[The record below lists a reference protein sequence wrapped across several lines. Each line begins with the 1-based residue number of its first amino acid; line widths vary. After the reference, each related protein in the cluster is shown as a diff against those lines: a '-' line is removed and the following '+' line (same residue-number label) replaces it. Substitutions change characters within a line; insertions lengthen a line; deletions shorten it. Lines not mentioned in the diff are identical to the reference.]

1 MMRIL
6 IVDDEKNARE
16 FLAKSLEILNYSN
29 SIVGQA
35 DNIQDAE
42 KLIYKYQ
49 PNLIFL
55 DIEMP
60 YGNGFDLL
68 NRVTQHNFMVVFTTA
83 YDDYAISAI
92 KFNALDYLLKPID
105 IFQLRDC
112 LEKAKLNLNNEEN
125 EKLIKNLNHVNKNP
139 KSKNNKLVVKHNK
152 TIHYIEL
159 NKIMYCQS
167 HNQYTTIAMSD
178 NSLKMASLNIGEY
191 EMILNDYQFKRVHT
205 SYIVNKD
212 YVQTLIKKED
222 KAEITLKNGFV
233 IPVSRRRKTEV
244 IKWLEGE

>member
-16 FLAKSLEILNYSN
+16 ILAKSLEILNYAN
-29 SIVGQA
+29 CIVGQA
-35 DNIQDAE
+35 ENIQEAE
-42 KLIYKYQ
+42 KMIYKHQ

-68 NRVTQHNFMVVFTTA
+68 NKVTQHNFMVVFTTA
-83 YDDYAISAI
+83 YNDYAISAI

-105 IFQLRDC
+105 IFQLKDC
-112 LEKAKLNLNNEEN
+112 VEKAKLNLNNAEN
-125 EKLIKNLNHVNKNP
+125 EKRIKNLNHVNKNP
-139 KSKNNKLVVKHNK
+139 KSKSNKLVIKYNRN
-152 TIHYIEL
+152 IHYIEL
-159 NKIMYCQS
+159 NKIMYCHS
-167 HNQYTTIAMSD
+167 NNQYTNIVMSD
-178 NSLKMASLNIGEY
+178 NCEKMASMNIGEY
-191 EMILNDYQFKRVHT
+191 EMVLDDYQFKRVHT

-212 YVQTLIKKED
+212 YVQSLTKKED
-222 KAEITLKNGFV
+222 KAELILKNGFI